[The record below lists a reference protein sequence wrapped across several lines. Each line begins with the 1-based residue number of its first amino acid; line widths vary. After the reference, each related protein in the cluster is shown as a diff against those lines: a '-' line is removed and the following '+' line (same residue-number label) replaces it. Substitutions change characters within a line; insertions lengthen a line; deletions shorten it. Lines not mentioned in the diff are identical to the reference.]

1 MHIRQCYKCE
11 WGMFMNVKEEMLAG
25 IADADAR
32 YSDADP
38 VVT

>member
-1 MHIRQCYKCE
+1 MHIGNAINANEVCS
-11 WGMFMNVKEEMLAG
+11 WMLEEMLAG
-25 IADADAR
+25 IADDDAR